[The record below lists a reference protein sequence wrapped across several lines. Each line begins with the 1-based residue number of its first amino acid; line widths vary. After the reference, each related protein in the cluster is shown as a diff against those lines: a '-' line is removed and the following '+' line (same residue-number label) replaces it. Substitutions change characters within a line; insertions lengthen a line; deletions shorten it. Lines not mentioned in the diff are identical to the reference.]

1 MEFLIKGLVLLVCVG
16 GILYLALSKKKYRQD
31 NSGSKEQ
38 IIQYFK
44 EKNATN
50 VENGIHTKDL
60 PEFIAKSSYLLLM
73 VQDKTLLFKKGKY
86 FLNEE
91 KEEKNV

>member
-1 MEFLIKGLVLLVCVG
+1 MEFVIKILVVLGCLS
-16 GILYLALSKKKYRQD
+16 GILYITLSKKKYQKD
-31 NSGSKEQ
+31 TSGSKEE

-44 EKNATN
+44 EKNATS

-60 PEFIAKSSYLLLM
+60 PEFIAKSSYRLLM

-86 FLNEE
+86 YLNEE
-91 KEEKNV
+91 KKENP